1 MKLDEIVNKY
11 DVDYTKN
18 LIVESQI
25 GEIESALE
33 VKIGVDLKEY
43 ILKYGY
49 LGYEY
54 VEFYGIYSIML
65 LKSDMVTQTQYL
77 HKYFAKTISYIAL
90 ENLGEGEYAVV
101 DSNDRVYVYISE
113 LDQIKDLNKS
123 VFDYINSRFEEVL
136 LNYGL

>member
-54 VEFYGIYSIML
+54 VEFYGIYSNML

-90 ENLGEGEYAVV
+90 ENLG
-101 DSNDRVYVYISE
+101 
-113 LDQIKDLNKS
+113 
-123 VFDYINSRFEEVL
+123 
-136 LNYGL
+136 